1 MRPTGREWL
10 GHEKQYRNISR
21 LNRIAR
27 QCGKAALEGGRFLTR
42 QLCKLIAGGSR
53 ERSSERQLYRPRPN
67 RSPCAQSRWVEVL
80 RWAILGSRLLPSDR
94 TAALQSGSPP
104 GVGHAPPQ
112 VFIWATRRKRSAGLT
127 LIELLV
133 VLMII
138 AAISALITT
147 SVLSALN
154 QQNQRV
160 CLNNMLTIEAAK
172 DEYIRDHPGATSID
186 KTAFQQYFRF
196 GITTC
201 PDQPGVEYTNLYSL
215 TQTVTCSKHPQNDS
229 KVSASPSPQ

>member
-1 MRPTGREWL
+1 MRPTVREWL
-10 GHEKQYRNISR
+10 GPEKQRRNISR
-21 LNRIAR
+21 LDRIAKR
-27 QCGKAALEGGRFLTR
+27 CEGTR
-42 QLCKLIAGGSR
+42 RYQLGWISGEAEARPPRRGDRVGATR
-53 ERSSERQLYRPRPN
+53 EE
-67 RSPCAQSRWVEVL
+67 
-80 RWAILGSRLLPSDR
+80 LPSE
-94 TAALQSGSPP
+94 GSFHTKTYHPFPP
-104 GVGHAPPQ
+104 SSLIPELRPTGRAMLVVDISPGLKPRAECFHPLR
-112 VFIWATRRKRSAGLT
+112 IKRIAYRNAGLT

-196 GITTC
+196 GIPTC

-215 TQTVTCSKHPQNDS
+215 TQSVTCSKHPQNDS
-229 KVSASPSPQ
+229 KVSSSPSP

>member
-1 MRPTGREWL
+1 MRPTGKGWL
-10 GHEKQYRNISR
+10 GPEQQSTNSPVGE
-21 LNRIAR
+21 RIAR
-27 QCGKAALEGGRFLTR
+27 RCGQASSWGGI
-42 QLCKLIAGGSR
+42 C
-53 ERSSERQLYRPRPN
+53 
-67 RSPCAQSRWVEVL
+67 
-80 RWAILGSRLLPSDR
+80 
-94 TAALQSGSPP
+94 
-104 GVGHAPPQ
+104 
-112 VFIWATRRKRSAGLT
+112 ATRRYRSAGLT

-172 DEYIRDHPGATSID
+172 DEYIRDHPGATAID

-196 GITTC
+196 GIPTC

-215 TQTVTCSKHPQNDS
+215 TQTVTCSRHPQNDS

>member
-1 MRPTGREWL
+1 MRPTGKRWL
-10 GHEKQYRNISR
+10 GHEKEHGVNSVSE
-21 LNRIAR
+21 RIAR
-27 QCGKAALEGGRFLTR
+27 RCGLPVFY
-42 QLCKLIAGGSR
+42 S
-53 ERSSERQLYRPRPN
+53 
-67 RSPCAQSRWVEVL
+67 VL
-80 RWAILGSRLLPSDR
+80 KNSG
-94 TAALQSGSPP
+94 QSGP
-104 GVGHAPPQ
+104 
-112 VFIWATRRKRSAGLT
+112 RRSLGRSNLSRRDYNPFGIKTFSHRSAGLS

-133 VLMII
+133 VLTII

-154 QQNQRV
+154 QQNQRI

-196 GITTC
+196 GIPTC
-201 PDQPGVEYTNLYSL
+201 PDQSGVEYTNLYSL

-229 KVSASPSPQ
+229 KVSASPSSQ